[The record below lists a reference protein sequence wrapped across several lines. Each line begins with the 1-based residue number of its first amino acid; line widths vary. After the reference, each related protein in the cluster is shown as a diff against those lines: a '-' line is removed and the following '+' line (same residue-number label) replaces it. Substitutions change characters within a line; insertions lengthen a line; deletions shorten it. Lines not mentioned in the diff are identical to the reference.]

1 MNTQAAFK
9 TLLVVL
15 GIGAIT
21 GFKEWHH
28 TYGGTPAE
36 QAQRQIASCI
46 REREMALYQ
55 ASDGIVES
63 KADKIKRDRFPS
75 ECKATVEA
83 SMPKPAPLPY
93 LDASTMPAPHKS
105 PARTARD

>member
-9 TLLVVL
+9 TLLIVL

-21 GFKEWHH
+21 GFKEWNH

-46 REREMALYQ
+46 REQEMALYQ
-55 ASDGIVES
+55 ANPGPLEN
-63 KADKIKRDRFPS
+63 KAERIKRERIPS
-75 ECKATVEA
+75 ECKATAEA
-83 SMPKPAPLPY
+83 SLPKPAPLSY
-93 LDASTMPAPHKS
+93 LDASAMPAPHKS
-105 PARTARD
+105 LARSARN

>member
-28 TYGGTPAE
+28 IYGGTPAE

-55 ASDGIVES
+55 ASGGLVES
-63 KADKIKRDRFPS
+63 RADKTKRARIPG
-75 ECKATVEA
+75 ECRATVQA
-83 SMPKPAPLPY
+83 SSSEPEPLPY
-93 LDASTMPAPHKS
+93 LDASTMPAPRKS
-105 PARTARD
+105 PARSARE